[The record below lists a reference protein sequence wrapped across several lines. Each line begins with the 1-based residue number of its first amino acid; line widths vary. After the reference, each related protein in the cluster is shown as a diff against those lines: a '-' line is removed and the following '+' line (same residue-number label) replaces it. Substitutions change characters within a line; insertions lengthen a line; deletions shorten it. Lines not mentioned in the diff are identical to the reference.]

1 MHNPQLPEDL
11 AGLINDIL
19 GRMGRVEGAQCEA
32 DTLAR
37 LGDWVIHVASE
48 AHEGTSQPE
57 VAPHVGGAVDSSD
70 PLQQCSEL
78 LMHCPKLDIHQ
89 ECCRPLTTW
98 QLDLVVQFFVEFDEV
113 WVARC

>member
-57 VAPHVGGAVDSSD
+57 VAPHISSTVYSSD
-70 PLQQCSEL
+70 PIQQGLEL
-78 LMHCPKLDIHQ
+78 LIHGPELYIYQ
-89 ECCRPLTTW
+89 ECCRPLAT
-98 QLDLVVQFFVEFDEV
+98 
-113 WVARC
+113 R

>member
-11 AGLINDIL
+11 AGLINDVFSC
-19 GRMGRVEGAQCEA
+19 MGRVEGAQCEA
-32 DTLAR
+32 NTLAR
-37 LGDWVIHVASE
+37 VCDRVIHVTSE

-57 VAPHVGGAVDSSD
+57 VAPHVRRTVYSLD
-70 PLQQCSEL
+70 PVQQGSEL
-78 LMHCPKLDIHQ
+78 LIHGPKLDIHQ

-113 WVARC
+113 GVAGC

>member
-57 VAPHVGGAVDSSD
+57 VQSKD
-70 PLQQCSEL
+70 QQHPKIGMYLSYITGNQTLSL
-78 LMHCPKLDIHQ
+78 LC
-89 ECCRPLTTW
+89 
-98 QLDLVVQFFVEFDEV
+98 
-113 WVARC
+113 